1 MEYIGIVKE
10 RKLWVKVAAV
20 CVALAMIYL
29 ELLKKEYIYIPVI
42 LFVMVA
48 AFFEKQHIVSE
59 KGVDIEYHLLGMV
72 MHNYWSWDEV
82 TTMHPDYI
90 KARPNVMLHI
100 GKDIVTRSFIMTV
113 SDANGI
119 LELAQRMNSSIYIKD
134 IR

>member
-1 MEYIGIVKE
+1 MGQGGGCMCSPCHD
-10 RKLWVKVAAV
+10 LSGAAQEG
-20 CVALAMIYL
+20 IYL
-29 ELLKKEYIYIPVI
+29 YTCHP
-42 LFVMVA
+42 FVMVA

-59 KGVDIEYHLLGMV
+59 KGVDIEYHLFGMV